1 VRKTLLSPLSGLA
14 LMVLGFRALELEGK
28 HIYGWSPYDY
38 LFKFLAGL
46 GLFLLFLAFAFFMG
60 TAAYFSRRL
69 SPIGTFLAGIAVLI
83 AAVGSWTIVQPLV
96 NVHYWTFSL
105 LVVPL
110 TCFLSGAVFSIVGVA
125 RLIVPKLHRH

>member
-1 VRKTLLSPLSGLA
+1 
-14 LMVLGFRALELEGK
+14 MVLGFRALELEGK

-46 GLFLLFLAFAFFMG
+46 GLFLLFLAFSLFMG

-69 SPIGTFLAGIAVLI
+69 SANGTLLAGIAVLI
-83 AAVGSWTIVQPLV
+83 AAVGSWRIVQPLV

-105 LVVPL
+105 LVIPL
-110 TCFLSGAVFSIVGVA
+110 TCFLSGAVFSIAGIV
-125 RLIVPKLHRH
+125 RLILPKLHRH